1 MRFRA
6 QLFTFLS
13 YLAAFWLCGGLLF
26 VAYIYLK
33 GQPYDDPMAL
43 LEAGIFVAFFA
54 VTGVPL
60 LLLFRALAALEK
72 RAIRRAERQ
81 KHDEPETIDTS
92 IDEEP

>member
-13 YLAAFWLCGGLLF
+13 YLAAVWLCGGLLF
-26 VAYIYLK
+26 TAYKYLNRPPD
-33 GQPYDDPMAL
+33 GTPMNPL
-43 LEAGIFVAFFA
+43 ITGILVAFFA

-72 RAIRRAERQ
+72 RALSRARRRR
-81 KHDEPETIDTS
+81 KTIDAN
-92 IDEEP
+92 